1 MFARAQKVKNPK
13 RSPFPRCVHMS
24 NITYNFPRTIH
35 FGWGEAENI
44 AKRVEAHG
52 KKVLIVTD
60 NGIVNAGLLKSI
72 QDRLEDASI
81 SVSVYDGVQPNPTHM
96 NVDEAT
102 AFYKENGCDMVMGLG
117 GGSPLDAAKGVL
129 VMANHPGDQHDY
141 YGGAPDRKPITGDV
155 PPFIAVPTTSG
166 TGSEVSR
173 GAIITDKTNRK
184 RSFGS
189 FHLLPKTVILDPKL
203 TATMPKR
210 LTAFTGLDALS
221 HSAEAYVIDR
231 YSPMCDAYAEK
242 GIHLISESLVK
253 AYNDGSQQKPRM
265 DMSMA
270 SSFGA
275 LAFMK
280 GLGVVHSLAHQLS
293 TQCDIPHGAACG
305 IMMSYAVKFNLE
317 EPATHPKY
325 RYIARTLSR
334 GKMDTAEDAP
344 KAITNLLGSL
354 NVPTKLG
361 QWNVSDEDIEIMS
374 ANAMLD
380 HCHPRNP
387 VKCTREIMRQLYEAA
402 L

>member
-1 MFARAQKVKNPK
+1 MNIL
-13 RSPFPRCVHMS
+13 S
-24 NITYNFPRTIH
+24 NITYNYPRAIH

-44 AKRVEAHG
+44 AKLVEAHG
-52 KKVLIVTD
+52 KNVLIVTD
-60 NGIVNAGLLKSI
+60 KGIVNAGLLKPI
-72 QDRLEDASI
+72 QDSLEDASL
-81 SVSVYDGVQPNPTHM
+81 SVAVYDGVQPNPTYL
-96 NVDEAT
+96 NVDKAT
-102 AFYKENGCDMVMGLG
+102 GLYKENGCDTVIGLG
-117 GGSPLDAAKGVL
+117 GGSPIDAAKGVL
-129 VMANHPGDQHDY
+129 VMANHKADQHEY
-141 YGGAPDRKPITGDV
+141 FGGAPDQKPITADV

-173 GAIITDKTNRK
+173 GAIITDKNNRK
-184 RSFGS
+184 RSLGS
-189 FHLLPKTVILDPKL
+189 VHLLPKTVILDPKL
-203 TATMPKR
+203 TATMPKG

-221 HSAEAYVIDR
+221 HSVEAYAIDR

-242 GIHLISESLVK
+242 GIQLISESLVK
-253 AYNDGSQQKPRM
+253 AYNDGSQQLPRM

-275 LAFMK
+275 MAFMK

-305 IMMSYAVKFNLE
+305 IMMPHAVRFNMG

-325 RYIARTLSR
+325 EYIARKLS
-334 GKMDTAEDAP
+334 GDGTATAKDAP
-344 KAITNLLGSL
+344 DTITGLLDSL

-361 QWNVSDEDIEIMS
+361 HWKVTDEDIEVMT

-387 VKCTREIMRQLYEAA
+387 VKCTKESMRRLYEAA